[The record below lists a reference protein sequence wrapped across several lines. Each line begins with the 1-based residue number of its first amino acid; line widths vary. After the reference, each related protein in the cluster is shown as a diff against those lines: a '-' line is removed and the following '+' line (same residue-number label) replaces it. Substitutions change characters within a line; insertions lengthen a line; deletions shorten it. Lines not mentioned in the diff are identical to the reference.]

1 VGVVL
6 GDESPKSTDLFLRTL
21 LHWVIGLS
29 CHVNIKVL
37 RYK

>member
-1 VGVVL
+1 VVVVL
-6 GDESPKSTDLFLRTL
+6 GEEGPRSTDLFLRTI
-21 LHWVIGLS
+21 LHWTIGLS